1 MALSPRMRGV
11 LRYVGYVVLA
21 LVTFVFALHLTFP
34 YERVRDR
41 ALEALQAKYD
51 VTIDGVDRSL
61 VPGRFALTGVTL
73 RSRPSVAGQP
83 STTMYFKRIEI
94 DLAFAP
100 LLSGK
105 VQIGL
110 DITTNKGNITGSIV
124 QAKHETSYAF
134 NLNKV
139 PLTMIPG
146 VSDAVGLPMYGNAD
160 GKVRLKLVRN
170 DWSKAN
176 GVFEL
181 ACNVGCTIGNGE
193 AKIYPKSRRPG
204 DEAWTKDGVAVPA
217 LQVTRLKLAIDI
229 VKGTAKKRTFE
240 LVSKDGEADLDVD
253 IKLSK
258 AINESTITGCIRYK
272 CSKEL
277 YAREPKFSSQCDF
290 GSPVIDDK
298 GMHHIKLMGKL
309 SNVRRIGALCDGQRD
324 DGAGGSAGASD
335 GRPRFDPGPVE
346 VVQPIDAG
354 TAPIAPVAP
363 AQVTPPPIEPAVAPP
378 LPHDDVPRPD
388 PPPLNGVGIGSGTP
402 PAGQPPPPPI
412 VEPPPAPSP
421 GSAYPGDSA
430 RPGGNAVNGNTA
442 TPPQPSPNQ
451 P

>member
-1 MALSPRMRGV
+1 MALSPRVRGL

-51 VTIDGVDRSL
+51 VTIDGVERSL

-83 STTMYFKRIEI
+83 TTTMYFKRVEI

-110 DITTNKGNITGSIV
+110 DITTNKGSITGSIV
-124 QAKHETSYAF
+124 QAKHETAYAF
-134 NLNKV
+134 NLTKV

-181 ACNVGCTIGNGE
+181 ACTVGCTIGNGE
-193 AKIYPKSRRPG
+193 AKIYPKSKRPG

-217 LQVTRLKLAIDI
+217 LQITRFKLAIDI
-229 VKGTAKKRTFE
+229 VKGNAKKRTFE
-240 LVSKDGEADLDVD
+240 LVSKDGEADVDVD
-253 IKLSK
+253 IKLAK
-258 AINESTITGCIRYK
+258 VITESTITGCIRYK

-290 GSPVIDDK
+290 GSPVIDGK
-298 GMHHIKLMGKL
+298 GMHHIKLLGKL
-309 SNVRRIGALCDGQRD
+309 SNVRRIGALCDGQQAD
-324 DGAGGSAGASD
+324 GDGAASGGND
-335 GRPRFDPGPVE
+335 RPRFDPGPVE
-346 VVQPIDAG
+346 VVQPIVDAG
-354 TAPIAPVAP
+354 
-363 AQVTPPPIEPAVAPP
+363 VTPVEPPPPPPPPPALDPSIP
-378 LPHDDVPRPD
+378 QPHDDVPRPEGAAV
-388 PPPLNGVGIGSGTP
+388 NGVGSGAN
-402 PAGQPPPPPI
+402 PAGSPPSPPPPPI
-412 VEPPPAPSP
+412 VEPPPPP
-421 GSAYPGDSA
+421 GSAYPSDSA
-430 RPGGNAVNGNTA
+430 RP
-442 TPPQPSPNQ
+442 TPPQPN
-451 P
+451 

>member
-1 MALSPRMRGV
+1 MAMSPRVRGL

-41 ALEALQAKYD
+41 ALEALQSKYD
-51 VTIDGVDRSL
+51 VTIDGVERSL

-83 STTMYFKRIEI
+83 STTMYFKRVEI

-100 LLSGK
+100 LLSSK
-105 VQIGL
+105 VEIGL
-110 DITTNKGNITGSIV
+110 AITTNKGRITGSIV

-134 NLNKV
+134 NLSKV

-181 ACNVGCTIGNGE
+181 ACTVGCTIGNGE
-193 AKIYPKSRRPG
+193 AKIYPKSKRPG

-217 LQVTRLKLAIDI
+217 LQVTRFKLAIDI
-229 VKGTAKKRTFE
+229 VKGNAKKRTFE

-253 IKLSK
+253 IKLAK
-258 AINESTITGCIRYK
+258 VITESTITGCIRYK

-277 YAREPKFSSQCDF
+277 YSREPKFSSQCDF
-290 GSPVIDDK
+290 GSPVIDGK

-309 SNVRRIGALCDGQRD
+309 SNVRRIGALCDGQD
-324 DGAGGSAGASD
+324 ADGAGGSAAASGND
-335 GRPRFDPGPVE
+335 RPRFDPGPVE
-346 VVQPIDAG
+346 VVQPIVDAG
-354 TAPIAPVAP
+354 VAPVE
-363 AQVTPPPIEPAVAPP
+363 PPPPPPPPAIDPAIPQ
-378 LPHDDVPRPD
+378 PHDDVPRPEGAAVNGAM
-388 PPPLNGVGIGSGTP
+388 PPGT
-402 PAGQPPPPPI
+402 PPPPPI
-412 VEPPPAPSP
+412 VEPTPAPPTP
-421 GSAYPGDSA
+421 GSAYPIDSA
-430 RPGGNAVNGNTA
+430 RPGSRTVNGDTA
-442 TPPQPSPNQ
+442 TPPQPN
-451 P
+451 

>member
-11 LRYVGYVVLA
+11 LRYVGYVILA

-41 ALEALQAKYD
+41 ALEALQTKYD

-160 GKVRLKLVRN
+160 GKVRLKLVKN

-181 ACNVGCTIGNGE
+181 ACTVGCTIGNDSTCAAGGDGHCVDLAQITSGFNTGTICVDRCVSDTDCRQGE
-193 AKIYPKSRRPG
+193 GYRCVDGGGTIGKYCRHPQIGDTCTMDAQCDDAVGMRCGFSLPG
-204 DEAWTKDGVAVPA
+204 GFCTIRQPCPTPGSSLGCAPLSSICWDGP
-217 LQVTRLKLAIDI
+217 TP
-229 VKGTAKKRTFE
+229 
-240 LVSKDGEADLDVD
+240 ADLNFCVDRCGGPENTQGGCRTGLTCRDVD
-253 IKLSK
+253 PQGGPTHVFL
-258 AINESTITGCIRYK
+258 GC
-272 CSKEL
+272 
-277 YAREPKFSSQCDF
+277 
-290 GSPVIDDK
+290 
-298 GMHHIKLMGKL
+298 
-309 SNVRRIGALCDGQRD
+309 
-324 DGAGGSAGASD
+324 
-335 GRPRFDPGPVE
+335 
-346 VVQPIDAG
+346 VQ
-354 TAPIAPVAP
+354 
-363 AQVTPPPIEPAVAPP
+363 
-378 LPHDDVPRPD
+378 
-388 PPPLNGVGIGSGTP
+388 
-402 PAGQPPPPPI
+402 
-412 VEPPPAPSP
+412 
-421 GSAYPGDSA
+421 
-430 RPGGNAVNGNTA
+430 
-442 TPPQPSPNQ
+442 
-451 P
+451 

>member
-1 MALSPRMRGV
+1 MAMSPRVRGV

-41 ALEALQAKYD
+41 ALEALQSKYD
-51 VTIDGVDRSL
+51 VTIDGVERSL

-83 STTMYFKRIEI
+83 TTTMYFKRIEI

-100 LLSGK
+100 LVSGK
-105 VQIGL
+105 VKIGL
-110 DITTNKGNITGSIV
+110 AITTNKGRITGSIV
-124 QAKHETSYAF
+124 QAKHETAYAF
-134 NLNKV
+134 DLAKV

-181 ACNVGCTIGNGE
+181 ACTVGCTIGNGE
-193 AKIYPKSRRPG
+193 AKIYPKSKRPG

-217 LQVTRLKLAIDI
+217 LQITRFKLAIDI
-229 VKGTAKKRTFE
+229 VKGNAKKRTFE
-240 LVSKDGEADLDVD
+240 LVSKDGEADVDVD
-253 IKLSK
+253 IKLAK
-258 AINESTITGCIRYK
+258 VITESTITGCIRYK

-290 GSPVIDDK
+290 GSPVIDGK

-309 SNVRRIGALCDGQRD
+309 SNVRRIGALCDGQQTD
-324 DGAGGSAGASD
+324 AGGGGAASGGND
-335 GRPRFDPGPVE
+335 RPRFDPGPVE
-346 VVQPIDAG
+346 VVQPIVDAG
-354 TAPIAPVAP
+354 VAPVE
-363 AQVTPPPIEPAVAPP
+363 PPPPPPPPPAIDPAMLQPR
-378 LPHDDVPRPD
+378 DDVPRPEGAAV
-388 PPPLNGVGIGSGTP
+388 NGVGSGAN
-402 PAGQPPPPPI
+402 PAGIPQPPPPPI
-412 VEPPPAPSP
+412 VQPAPPPPP

-430 RPGGNAVNGNTA
+430 RPGGNVVNGDTA
-442 TPPQPSPNQ
+442 TPPQPQPN
-451 P
+451 